1 MDILGLFQKMGL
13 NVSNVILMPI
23 NFARETVTKYNLQT
37 IRRTL
42 EIVSA
47 TWYANADRA
56 YPENLEV
63 KQFAQHLSPI
73 PKTMLNLS
81 IKEGNDSNLV
91 TITESTDL
99 KPTGNGNVGGY
110 LYNSLEGLIKINH
123 AGVDISNVP
132 YNEY

>member
-1 MDILGLFQKMGL
+1 MDILELFQKMGL
-13 NVSNVILMPI
+13 SVTNVILMPL
-23 NFARETVTKYNLQT
+23 NFTRETVTKFNLQT

-73 PKTMLNLS
+73 PKVMLNLS
-81 IKEGNDSNLV
+81 IKEGNDSNQV
-91 TITESTDL
+91 IITESTEL

-110 LYNSLEGLIKINH
+110 LYNPLEGLIKINH